1 LTMAA
6 YARRAKELWAN
17 LSTAAPIPYLGATY
31 LI

>member
-1 LTMAA
+1 MAA

-17 LSTAAPIPYLGATY
+17 RSIAAPILYLGATY